1 MFQNSPGKSSGVT
14 TSTVPAGT
22 VIPGMTTLPVF
33 RPLNPSAGR
42 VQLSNPTLTTNSDGN
57 LVLSVKLPANLA
69 PGLPSAKIIPQ
80 GGGSECIKELSITFC
95 NLPICN
101 FLSILDGNREMLS
114 KLHLFSFRFSYLLC
128 LQKAINFLTSEQT

>member
-1 MFQNSPGKSSGVT
+1 MT

-80 GGGSECIKELSITFC
+80 GGGSEFIKKLFESAYLQFLYQYWMEIGKCYQNRTFFVSGFHIAMPTES
-95 NLPICN
+95 NQ
-101 FLSILDGNREMLS
+101 
-114 KLHLFSFRFSYLLC
+114 LFDLRT
-128 LQKAINFLTSEQT
+128 KPV

>member
-80 GGGSECIKELSITFC
+80 GGGSECNKKLFESANLQFLYQYWMKIGKFYQNCTFFVSG
-95 NLPICN
+95 LHICYAYRKQST
-101 FLSILDGNREMLS
+101 F
-114 KLHLFSFRFSYLLC
+114 
-128 LQKAINFLTSEQT
+128 